1 MKNSLTLSAALA
13 IFILVCGA
21 NTAISDSDS
30 GYGIKPN
37 DGLKTYVFGNPDLN
51 VNTVVPPD
59 GMMTFPLVGEVS
71 VLGITGE
78 QLGLLLMEKLAY
90 YIVDPKVNVF
100 VTAYN
105 PLKVYILGS
114 VRNPGAYT
122 FKPGQRLTDYLAEAG
137 SFDERVDMKKCYVY
151 SAIEGQEA
159 KVFDLKVLLESNK
172 TGLDIEL
179 EPFDTVY
186 IKKKSGF
193 IFTEWRD
200 VADALNII
208 VGLSTLYFVISTR

>member
-1 MKNSLTLSAALA
+1 MKKSSTLSAALT
-13 IFILVCGA
+13 IFILVCCVSSA
-21 NTAISDSDS
+21 RSAS
-30 GYGIKPN
+30 GYEIKPS
-37 DGLKTYVFGNPDLN
+37 DDLKTYVYGNPDLN
-51 VNTVVPPD
+51 VSTIVPPD
-59 GMMTFPLVGEVS
+59 GKMTFPLVGEVS

-78 QLGLLLMEKLAY
+78 QLGTLLQEKLAY
-90 YIVDPKVNVF
+90 YIVDPKVSVF

-105 PLKVYILGS
+105 PLKIYVLGS

-137 SFDERVDMKKCYVY
+137 SFDDRVDMKKCFVY
-151 SAIEGQEA
+151 SATEGQEV
-159 KVFDLKVLLESNK
+159 KIFDLEVLLENNK
-172 TGLDIEL
+172 TELDIVL

-200 VADALNII
+200 IADALNII